1 MHNTY
6 TVDCNFPFNLSLLL
20 VWFFSSKSRRGYS
33 YVSRAVP
40 TSWIEVDSRHDRF
53 GIIVLVGVRV
63 ATFGPICNQS
73 RNGSYRKRIEE
84 LGIVLPP
91 APKPAANYVPAQL
104 SGNLLFL
111 SGHLPTREDGSL
123 FTGRIENDSQ
133 SIEHGYAAARQAGLN
148 IIATLKQELGDLDRV
163 EQVVKLLGLVQST
176 DNFHEQHKV
185 MNGCSDVLV
194 EIFGSRGI
202 HARSAVGTNSL
213 PLNISVEVEAIVR
226 VKDDTI
232 I

>member
-1 MHNTY
+1 MY
-6 TVDCNFPFNLSLLL
+6 QELYLLL
-20 VWFFSSKSRRGYS
+20 GLKSILAMIGLGSSFLLAF
-33 YVSRAVP
+33 VSP
-40 TSWIEVDSRHDRF
+40 LSGRF
-53 GIIVLVGVRV
+53 ATRV
-63 ATFGPICNQS
+63 EMVHTE
-73 RNGSYRKRIEE
+73 KRIEE